1 MKQSTFPR
9 MLAVVAGLALAAGT
23 ALAQGYPT
31 KPVNLMVPYPAGG
44 PSDAIARIMNTP
56 LGKELGQQVLVE
68 NLGGVSGALGAQ
80 KVLAAPADGLYVF
93 QGSPNEVILAPLANA
108 AVKLRTEDFR
118 LVHPVADAVMVFVT
132 RKDLPVN
139 SVDELIALARKSSD
153 RPLTY
158 GSVGIGSL
166 YHLILENVQ
175 TSTGVKLA
183 HVPYKG
189 NAPLLQ
195 DLGGGQVDFAVLV
208 YSAAMGALAEQGRIK
223 VIGQLGAQ
231 RSDLLKNVPTA
242 GEGQALKG
250 FAYKIWTGFM
260 VPKSTPEDVVVRLH
274 GAIGKAL
281 QDPGVR
287 SRRHGRAAHA
297 GVQHLCPCEPAPRQD
312 ARLRPRWP
320 HGHAAG
326 GGAAL
331 CEAPQFRRHRVPDL
345 PASGRG
351 RRRRARDD
359 RGRPVG
365 AISHAGACSA
375 CTTGRARAAVDY
387 GRAMPCW

>member
-1 MKQSTFPR
+1 MSMLTFPR
-9 MLAVVAGLALAAGT
+9 ILATVASLVVAGS

-44 PSDAIARIMNTP
+44 PSDAIARIMNNA

-68 NLGGVSGALGAQ
+68 NLGGVSGALAAQ
-80 KVLAAPADGLYVF
+80 KVLAAPADGHYVF
-93 QGSPNEVILAPLANA
+93 QGSPNEVILSPMANA
-108 AVKLRTEDFR
+108 AVKLKAEDFR
-118 LVHPVADAVMVFVT
+118 IVHPVADAVIVFVT

-139 SVDELIALARKSSD
+139 TVDELIALARKSAD

-175 TSTGVKLA
+175 AATGVKLA

-208 YSAAMGALAEQGRIK
+208 YSAAMGGLADQGKLK

-231 RSDLLKNVPTA
+231 RSELLKNVPSA
-242 GEGQALKG
+242 AEGQALKN
-250 FAYKIWTGFM
+250 FSYKTWTAFM
-260 VPKSTPEDVVVRLH
+260 VPKNTPEDVVARLH
-274 GAIGKAL
+274 AAVGKAL

-287 SRRHGRAAHA
+287 AQLAAQTQLPSAPMTLAESAKFFEAETARYRAIAK
-297 GVQHLCPCEPAPRQD
+297 QINLQ
-312 ARLRPRWP
+312 
-320 HGHAAG
+320 
-326 GGAAL
+326 
-331 CEAPQFRRHRVPDL
+331 PQ
-345 PASGRG
+345 
-351 RRRRARDD
+351 
-359 RGRPVG
+359 
-365 AISHAGACSA
+365 
-375 CTTGRARAAVDY
+375 
-387 GRAMPCW
+387 